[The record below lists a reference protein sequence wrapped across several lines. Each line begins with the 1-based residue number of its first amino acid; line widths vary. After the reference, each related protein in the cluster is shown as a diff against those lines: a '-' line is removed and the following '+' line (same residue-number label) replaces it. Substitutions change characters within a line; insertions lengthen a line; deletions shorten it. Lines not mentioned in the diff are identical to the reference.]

1 MNRRRVVAWILVL
14 LYHRGASPLEL
25 PDTLSREPRRRLA
38 PFAWLAPLR
47 ALASSVLTPGLAV
60 AAVNHD
66 GCTPVGHVA
75 IRARSR
81 TIASRAPVA
90 QLDRAPAF

>member
-47 ALASSVLTPGLAV
+47 SL
-60 AAVNHD
+60 
-66 GCTPVGHVA
+66 
-75 IRARSR
+75 
-81 TIASRAPVA
+81 
-90 QLDRAPAF
+90 

>member
-47 ALASSVLTPGLAV
+47 ALASSVLTSCL

>member
-25 PDTLSREPRRRLA
+25 PDTLSREPLRRLA

-47 ALASSVLTPGLAV
+47 SLASSFVTPGLAV
-60 AAVNHD
+60 DSVNQD
-66 GCTPVGHVA
+66 
-75 IRARSR
+75 
-81 TIASRAPVA
+81 
-90 QLDRAPAF
+90 